1 MADGL
6 RAEAAAARGLASL
19 YDYNMSSS
27 ARARVRARVRN
38 KEKDALECNAVWNRA
53 QRDDSPG
60 AVSTLVLI
68 FMQYKIQNYT
78 SSTWNSLIQV
88 LAYNICN
95 YMA

>member
-6 RAEAAAARGLASL
+6 RAEAAAARGVSRL
-19 YDYNMSSS
+19 YDYSMSSS

-60 AVSTLVLI
+60 ARVHTGTNTV
-68 FMQYKIQNYT
+68 
-78 SSTWNSLIQV
+78 
-88 LAYNICN
+88 
-95 YMA
+95 

>member
-1 MADGL
+1 
-6 RAEAAAARGLASL
+6 
-19 YDYNMSSS
+19 MSSS

-60 AVSTLVLI
+60 ARVATLVLI
-68 FMQYKIQNYT
+68 QYKIQNYT
-78 SSTWNSLIQV
+78 TRIIYMESLIQV

>member
-53 QRDDSPG
+53 QRDDSP
-60 AVSTLVLI
+60 
-68 FMQYKIQNYT
+68 Y
-78 SSTWNSLIQV
+78 
-88 LAYNICN
+88 
-95 YMA
+95 